1 MFRLP
6 EMGAPIR
13 FLAVVAL
20 YLVYGVALGTM
31 GPVKQGYL
39 NAHIPSAQR
48 ATIIS
53 LDALF
58 ADAGGV
64 AGQSGWGYLA
74 KAKSIAEAW
83 MYSGLTLVI
92 GVPLYWIARRHDQ
105 ELDRFQTDA

>member
-1 MFRLP
+1 
-6 EMGAPIR
+6 
-13 FLAVVAL
+13 
-20 YLVYGVALGTM
+20 M

-64 AGQSGWGYLA
+64 AGQSGWGYMA
-74 KAKSIAEAW
+74 KVKSIGEAW
-83 MYSGLTLVI
+83 MYSGATLLI
-92 GVPLYWIARRHDQ
+92 GAPLYWIARKNDK
-105 ELDRFQTDA
+105 ELDQF